1 MLIAIVGVNGAF
13 GAFGNNLWLG
23 VIDIGPG
30 QLPSAGVAVCG
41 VWFMEEVAGQ

>member
-1 MLIAIVGVNGAF
+1 MLIAIVGVN